1 VNKKHVI
8 GYGTTAL
15 IALLVGTGIGSS
27 SGQATDQQSTTSATP
42 AATVTV
48 AGSVPGPTVTVTAG
62 SVKTV
67 TSEPQVGVAMEGDG
81 TYEVGV
87 DVRPGTYVSSK
98 PDSGT
103 CYWARLKGTDGIG
116 GIIDNDLSSGRT
128 VVTIKKSD
136 KFFETKG
143 CSDWTKR

>member
-1 VNKKHVI
+1 VNKKHAL
-8 GYGTTAL
+8 GYGATAL
-15 IALLVGTGIGSS
+15 VALVVGTGIGGS
-27 SGQATDQQSTTSATP
+27 SGEGDAQTTASSTP
-42 AATVTV
+42 ATTVTV
-48 AGSVPGPTVTVTAG
+48 AGSVPGPTVTVTAS

-67 TSEPQVGVAMEGDG
+67 TSAPRVAVAMEGDG

-87 DVRPGTYVSSK
+87 DVKPGTYVSAK